1 MLKNTRG
8 IRFAA
13 AGSLAAAVLVGT
25 LGTAASAVAA
35 PAPTPVPNKTVTLS
49 PGTEGPATQP
59 TKPGTEGPATQPT
72 KPGTQGPATQPTK
85 PGTELPNDKPKPVV
99 TVPAAKAANLT
110 AKADRS
116 SVAAW
121 QQFRI
126 TGKATGLKAGT
137 KLTVQQYQAKSKKW
151 VSLPASTTVN
161 KDGSYGIRVKLGLKG
176 ANKLRLA
183 GGKLVSNTVNVT
195 VR

>member
-59 TKPGTEGPATQPT
+59 TKPGT
-72 KPGTQGPATQPTK
+72 QGPATQPTK

-99 TVPAAKAANLT
+99 TVPAAKAVNLT